1 MYENNIIPFDQ
12 VINNFSNGGTR
23 AVAIPAIYIHV
34 SLGISLT
41 CAIYST
47 RLKPMFA
54 DKSEVSSTFK
64 ELRLE
69 RNLRI
74 PTIIRLICLSART
87 YVNYIEKWIQELTLG
102 PCKSSQVSGG
112 FRRGAPG
119 ARLLQ
124 NKVKACSFGQRK

>member
-1 MYENNIIPFDQ
+1 M
-12 VINNFSNGGTR
+12 
-23 AVAIPAIYIHV
+23 AIPAIYIHV

-54 DKSEVSSTFK
+54 DKGEVSSTFK

-102 PCKSSQVSGG
+102 SCKSSQVSGG

-119 ARLLQ
+119 ARLL
-124 NKVKACSFGQRK
+124 